1 MRVLV
6 VGTGGREHAL
16 AWAIRRS
23 PEVKEL
29 YATAGNPGIERIA
42 RPVPIG
48 PLEVE
53 KLAAWAADERIDLT
67 VVGPEAPLAAG
78 IVDRFAEKGL
88 LIAGPTQAAAE
99 IESSKVFAKTLMARY
114 GIPTAAFHV
123 CDSPEAAEAR
133 IAEVGAPLVVKA
145 DGLAAGKGVLVCAS
159 ADEARNAVRQIMVDG
174 RFGAAGRRVVIEEF
188 LEGEEAT
195 VLAFVDGERVLPMA
209 SSQDHKRIG
218 DGDTGPNTGGMG
230 AYSPAPVVSEAV
242 MRRVHDEILVPVV
255 RALAREGRPY
265 RGILY
270 AGLMITAEGPKVIEF
285 NCRFGDPETQALIPR
300 LRTDIVPVLLATARG
315 DLSNVRLEWDPRPCV
330 AVVLA
335 SAGYPGPF
343 RTGYPIEGLA
353 PAEKELDG
361 LVFHGGTREEA
372 GRLVTAGGRVLT
384 LAGLGTDIAD
394 AVARV
399 YRGVEHVRF
408 EGMTFRRDIAHRA
421 LARSG

>member
-123 CDSPEAAEAR
+123 CDSPEEAEAR

-300 LRTDIVPVLLATARG
+300 FAPTSSPSCSLRQG
-315 DLSNVRLEWDPRPCV
+315 DLSNDAAGVGPAPVR
-330 AVVLA
+330 
-335 SAGYPGPF
+335 
-343 RTGYPIEGLA
+343 
-353 PAEKELDG
+353 
-361 LVFHGGTREEA
+361 GG
-372 GRLVTAGGRVLT
+372 
-384 LAGLGTDIAD
+384 AGLGRLSGPVPDGLSDRGLRPPKRNSTALYFT
-394 AVARV
+394 AGPVRR
-399 YRGVEHVRF
+399 RGVLSRR
-408 EGMTFRRDIAHRA
+408 EGA
-421 LARSG
+421 S

>member
-123 CDSPEAAEAR
+123 CDSPEEAEAR
-133 IAEVGAPLVVKA
+133 IAEV
-145 DGLAAGKGVLVCAS
+145 
-159 ADEARNAVRQIMVDG
+159 E
-174 RFGAAGRRVVIEEF
+174 
-188 LEGEEAT
+188 
-195 VLAFVDGERVLPMA
+195 
-209 SSQDHKRIG
+209 
-218 DGDTGPNTGGMG
+218 
-230 AYSPAPVVSEAV
+230 
-242 MRRVHDEILVPVV
+242 
-255 RALAREGRPY
+255 
-265 RGILY
+265 
-270 AGLMITAEGPKVIEF
+270 
-285 NCRFGDPETQALIPR
+285 
-300 LRTDIVPVLLATARG
+300 LR
-315 DLSNVRLEWDPRPCV
+315 SW
-330 AVVLA
+330 
-335 SAGYPGPF
+335 
-343 RTGYPIEGLA
+343 
-353 PAEKELDG
+353 
-361 LVFHGGTREEA
+361 
-372 GRLVTAGGRVLT
+372 
-384 LAGLGTDIAD
+384 
-394 AVARV
+394 
-399 YRGVEHVRF
+399 
-408 EGMTFRRDIAHRA
+408 
-421 LARSG
+421 